1 MRELQYDH
9 ESSSTTCTAIRHAQ
23 TSEYAELAC
32 NIRNLRTEIRSN
44 PVGPYPGR
52 APTIS
57 TNFRPRPSVLP
68 LRISPRNWKSFSPSS
83 RFNERSTTSSI
94 WSWERSTNM
103 LNPSPFDAGI
113 PLMPK
118 GLDGYARREWRR
130 LVFHLSEKGDLC
142 PADVFILQVTCQAY
156 SELMRSSSSPKRSA
170 SRYSRSR
177 RAMRQRDAETRSALL
192 NTYLRCLEECT
203 APPPDHIRLRVLPAK
218 DHGGARNLS
227 AGGDR

>member
-1 MRELQYDH
+1 MTAATCNLYVV
-9 ESSSTTCTAIRHAQ
+9 STISR
-23 TSEYAELAC
+23 
-32 NIRNLRTEIRSN
+32 RLRTNEGN
-44 PVGPYPGR
+44 HDEGAR
-52 APTIS
+52 AGQIATS
-57 TNFRPRPSVLP
+57 FRPRPTVLP